1 MDTRKNLIAR
11 HFGLRGVS
19 LFEAG
24 KGLLGLA
31 VGAWLVSLRH
41 KDLED
46 VAAHLLSFLHK
57 TLHLSPDGHIA
68 RSIMRGAAHVNHH
81 NVHMWALLAFAYAAV
96 RFTEASGLW
105 LEKEWAEWFAVIS
118 GTLYTPYLTLELI
131 RHPNVYTWVGFIVN
145 GLIVCYLLW
154 LLRDSHR
161 RRKSAVEI
169 KQKEIAP
176 PQ

>member
-24 KGLLGLA
+24 KGVLGLA

-41 KDLED
+41 KDLEE
-46 VAAHLLSFLHK
+46 VAQHLLRFLHN

-68 RSIMRGAAHVNHH
+68 RSIMHGAAKVNHH
-81 NVHMWALLAFAYAAV
+81 NVHMWALLAFLYGLV

-118 GTLYTPYLTLELI
+118 GTLYTPYLTYELV
-131 RHPNVYTWVGFIVN
+131 RHPNVYTWTGFIVN
-145 GLIVCYLLW
+145 GLIVAYLIW
-154 LLRDSHR
+154 LLRDSY
-161 RRKSAVEI
+161 RKRKETAEAVA
-169 KQKEIAP
+169 KEMAP
-176 PQ
+176 P